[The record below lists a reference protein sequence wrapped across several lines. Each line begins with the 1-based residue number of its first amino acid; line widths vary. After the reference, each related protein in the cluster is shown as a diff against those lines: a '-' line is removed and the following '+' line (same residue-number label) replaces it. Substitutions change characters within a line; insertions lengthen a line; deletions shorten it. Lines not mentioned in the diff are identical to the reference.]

1 MKEKQSS
8 GEALCEA
15 AKTYIEAHS
24 VEKFSLNGISKALFV
39 NGSYLLRTFK
49 RHTGMTL
56 LCYHHLIR
64 CEKAK
69 EMLLQTNLS
78 VSRIGESVGFISSSH
93 FTHIFRKTE
102 NCTPTEYR
110 RLHGPDREEM
120 AEP

>member
-1 MKEKQSS
+1 MKRDLESAVCQRK
-8 GEALCEA
+8 LFA
-15 AKTYIEAHS
+15 AHLKH
-24 VEKFSLNGISKALFV
+24 
-39 NGSYLLRTFK
+39 
-49 RHTGMTL
+49 HTGMTL

-110 RLHGPDREEM
+110 RLHGPDREER